1 MGKNPT
7 FCFINQKLY
16 ARIIYNNL
24 LRYFGCKLLRLWE
37 QSVPVKNEFEIAFNE
52 IAELRALPQDVVLE
66 ALQTALVSAY
76 QRNTNASKAQHVEA
90 TIDPITGRAR
100 LYVEKE
106 VVEDV
111 QNPNTE
117 VDLETA
123 RYYHPECEL
132 GTTVMVQVEGTTKK
146 FGRIAAQ
153 TAKQVILQKIREAER
168 SSLYDEYKD
177 KEGDIVNGTVQS
189 IAANKVTIGLG
200 RAEAELPRQHQIP
213 GERYR
218 QHDKVRCYVLEVKKS
233 NRGPQIILSRSHRN
247 MLRRLLEF
255 EVPEI
260 YNGQI
265 EIKNIAREAGY
276 RSKVAVMALQEGIDP
291 VGACVGMRGIRI
303 QNIVNELNKEKID
316 VIEWNPN
323 QEEFIEK
330 ALSPARVTGVF
341 LDDDPDSGRTAVVIV
356 RDDQLS
362 LAIGKEGQ
370 NARLAAKLT
379 GWRIDIKS
387 VTESVSNALQN
398 LDSPPLDVLMMQA
411 PDLLSNV
418 STVMA
423 KKDAGRVLTEE
434 EFKELSRFSVLA
446 ERRYVEVRNQSR
458 AARIAEINAVKE
470 TLPQAYFDIPVSA
483 LDLPDNMIE
492 ALEPLG
498 NTGEIMLRF
507 LIDETRLKR
516 LLGTNND
523 SALRQVQNA
532 LDKLVIP
539 DDGIADIP
547 ETPVEPVVADVPAP
561 VEIIIEPEIAPVLE
575 VVEPVN
581 ELPLPVTMA
590 DAIKIAD
597 AKKKFDIEIPEEAFD
612 FDEDDDSAQ
621 TTGKRKKEKQK
632 RRQLVYDED
641 TGQTFAKRRRKG
653 GRKNDGW
660 DGDDF

>member
-1 MGKNPT
+1 
-7 FCFINQKLY
+7 L
-16 ARIIYNNL
+16 
-24 LRYFGCKLLRLWE
+24 E

-276 RSKVAVMALQEGIDP
+276 RSKVAVLALQEGIDP

-341 LDDDPDSGRTAVVIV
+341 LDDDPDFGRTAVVIV

-387 VTESVSNALQN
+387 VTESVSNALDN
-398 LDSPPLDVLMMQA
+398 IDSPPLDVLMMQN
-411 PDLLSNV
+411 PDLLSNAI
-418 STVMA
+418 MIME
-423 KKDAGRVLTEE
+423 KKQAGRVLTEE

-523 SALRQVQNA
+523 AALRQVQNA
-532 LDKLVIP
+532 LDKLVVP
-539 DDGIADIP
+539 DDGTAEMDEP
-547 ETPVEPVVADVPAP
+547 LVESVVTDVPAS
-561 VEIIIEPEIAPVLE
+561 VETIIEPDIAPVPE
-575 VVEPVN
+575 VIEPVN

-590 DAIKIAD
+590 DAIKAAD
-597 AKKKFDIEIPEEAFD
+597 AKKFDIEIPEDVLEFE
-612 FDEDDDSAQ
+612 DEDDDD
-621 TTGKRKKEKQK
+621 TRNTGKRKKEKQK

-660 DGDDF
+660 DGEDF

>member
-1 MGKNPT
+1 M
-7 FCFINQKLY
+7 
-16 ARIIYNNL
+16 
-24 LRYFGCKLLRLWE
+24 
-37 QSVPVKNEFEIAFNE
+37 KNEFELAFNE
-52 IAELRALPQDVVLE
+52 IAELRALPQDIVLE

-76 QRNTNASKAQHVEA
+76 QRNTNASKAQHIEA

-100 LYVEKE
+100 LFVEKE
-106 VVEDV
+106 VVEEV
-111 QNPNTE
+111 MNPNTE

-123 RYYHPECEL
+123 RYYHPECEV
-132 GTTVMVQVEGTTKK
+132 GATVMVQVEGTTKK

-168 SSLYDEYKD
+168 SALYDEYKD

-189 IAANKVTIGLG
+189 IAANKVTISLG

-341 LDDDPDSGRTAVVIV
+341 LDDDPDSGRTAVVVV
-356 RDDQLS
+356 RDEHLS
-362 LAIGKEGQ
+362 LAIGREGQ

-387 VTESVSNALQN
+387 VTESVQSALEN
-398 LDSPPLDVLMMQA
+398 IEKPPLDELMMQY
-411 PDLLSNV
+411 PDLLTNV
-418 STVMA
+418 MMIMG
-423 KKDAGRVLTEE
+423 KREAGRVITEE
-434 EFKELSRFSVLA
+434 EWKELSRFAVLA
-446 ERRYVEVRNQSR
+446 ERRFVDTRNKAR
-458 AARIAEINAVKE
+458 AARVAEINAVKE
-470 TLPQAYFDIPVSA
+470 TLPQAYFEIPISD
-483 LDLPDNMIE
+483 LELPDNMIE

-498 NTGEIMLRF
+498 NVGEIMLRF
-507 LIDETRLKR
+507 LIDEGRLKR
-516 LLGTNND
+516 LLGTNSD
-523 SALRQVQNA
+523 AALRQVQTA

-539 DDGIADIP
+539 DEDVAQSETIATSVSEDLTPIVDERVDSTDIP
-547 ETPVEPVVADVPAP
+547 VQVLADSAQTGVSKDVAKPPKSTKQETDEKLQILQSLDAM
-561 VEIIIEPEIAPVLE
+561 LE
-575 VVEPVN
+575 
-581 ELPLPVTMA
+581 
-590 DAIKIAD
+590 
-597 AKKKFDIEIPEEAFD
+597 FD
-612 FDEDDDSAQ
+612 DEDDDDVIRMD
-621 TTGKRKKEKQK
+621 GKRKKEKQK

-653 GRKNDGW
+653 GRKTDSW

>member
-1 MGKNPT
+1 M
-7 FCFINQKLY
+7 
-16 ARIIYNNL
+16 
-24 LRYFGCKLLRLWE
+24 
-37 QSVPVKNEFEIAFNE
+37 KNEFELAFNE
-52 IAELRALPQDVVLE
+52 IAELRALPQDIVLE

-100 LYVEKE
+100 LFVEKE
-106 VVEDV
+106 VVEEV
-111 QNPNTE
+111 MNPNTE

-132 GTTVMVQVEGTTKK
+132 GTTVMVQIEGTTKK

-168 SSLYDEYKD
+168 SALYDEYKD

-341 LDDDPDSGRTAVVIV
+341 LDDDPDSGRTAVVVV
-356 RDDQLS
+356 RDEHLS
-362 LAIGKEGQ
+362 LAIGREGQ

-387 VTESVSNALQN
+387 VTESVQTALEN
-398 LDSPPLDVLMMQA
+398 IEKPPLDALMMQY

-418 STVMA
+418 MMIMG
-423 KKDAGRVLTEE
+423 KREAGRVITEE
-434 EFKELSRFSVLA
+434 EWKELSRFAVLA
-446 ERRYVEVRNQSR
+446 ERRFVDTRNSAR
-458 AARIAEINAVKE
+458 AARVAEINAVKE
-470 TLPQAYFDIPVSA
+470 TLPQAYFEVPISA

-498 NTGEIMLRF
+498 TVGEIMLRF
-507 LIDETRLKR
+507 LIDESRLKK

-523 SALRQVQNA
+523 AALRQVQTA

-539 DDGIADIP
+539 DADAPQIEDVDETVVEAIASVDNESDHP
-547 ETPVEPVVADVPAP
+547 EMPVSVVAESVQEIVSKPVEDVINPLQEVAD
-561 VEIIIEPEIAPVLE
+561 EKLQILQSLDTVL
-575 VVEPVN
+575 
-581 ELPLPVTMA
+581 
-590 DAIKIAD
+590 
-597 AKKKFDIEIPEEAFD
+597 D
-612 FDEDDDSAQ
+612 FDEDDDDDVARMDD
-621 TTGKRKKEKQK
+621 KRKKEKQK

-653 GRKNDGW
+653 GRKNDSW

>member
-1 MGKNPT
+1 M
-7 FCFINQKLY
+7 
-16 ARIIYNNL
+16 
-24 LRYFGCKLLRLWE
+24 
-37 QSVPVKNEFEIAFNE
+37 KNEFELAFNE
-52 IAELRALPQDVVLE
+52 IAELRALPQDIVLE

-100 LYVEKE
+100 LFVEKE

-111 QNPNTE
+111 MNPNTE

-132 GTTVMVQVEGTTKK
+132 GTTVMVQIEGTTKK

-168 SSLYDEYKD
+168 SALYDEYKD

-233 NRGPQIILSRSHRN
+233 PRGPQIILSRSHRN

-341 LDDDPDSGRTAVVIV
+341 LDDDPDAGRTAVVVV
-356 RDDQLS
+356 RDEHLS
-362 LAIGKEGQ
+362 LAIGREGQ

-387 VTESVSNALQN
+387 VTESVQSALEN
-398 LDSPPLDVLMMQA
+398 IEKPPLNQLLMQY

-418 STVMA
+418 MMIMG
-423 KKDAGRVLTEE
+423 KREAGRVITEE
-434 EFKELSRFSVLA
+434 EWKELSRFAVLA
-446 ERRYVEVRNQSR
+446 ERRFVDTRNSAR
-458 AARIAEINAVKE
+458 AARVSEINAVKE
-470 TLPQAYFDIPVSA
+470 TLPQGYFDVPISA

-498 NTGEIMLRF
+498 NVGEIMLRF
-507 LIDETRLKR
+507 LIDEGRIKR

-523 SALRQVQNA
+523 AALRQVQIA
-532 LDKLVIP
+532 LDRLVIP
-539 DDGIADIP
+539 DEDAP
-547 ETPVEPVVADVPAP
+547 QVEAVAEDVVA
-561 VEIIIEPEIAPVLE
+561 IEPTSLVNEIVDNVHTSTEMVAESAQE
-575 VVEPVN
+575 VVPSLVEDVATPN
-581 ELPLPVTMA
+581 
-590 DAIKIAD
+590 K
-597 AKKKFDIEIPEEAFD
+597 EESDEKLQILQSLDTILD
-612 FDEDDDSAQ
+612 FDEEEDDDVSRMDD
-621 TTGKRKKEKQK
+621 KRKKEKQK

-653 GRKNDGW
+653 GRKNDSW

>member
-1 MGKNPT
+1 M
-7 FCFINQKLY
+7 
-16 ARIIYNNL
+16 
-24 LRYFGCKLLRLWE
+24 
-37 QSVPVKNEFEIAFNE
+37 KNEFELAFNE
-52 IAELRALPQDVVLE
+52 IAELRALPQDIVLE

-100 LYVEKE
+100 LFVEKE
-106 VVEDV
+106 VVEEV
-111 QNPNTE
+111 LNPNTE

-132 GTTVMVQVEGTTKK
+132 GTTVMVQIEGTTKK

-168 SSLYDEYKD
+168 SALYDEYKD

-233 NRGPQIILSRSHRN
+233 PRGPQIILSRSHRN

-341 LDDDPDSGRTAVVIV
+341 LDDDPDSGRTAVVVV
-356 RDDQLS
+356 RDEHLS
-362 LAIGKEGQ
+362 LAIGREGQ

-387 VTESVSNALQN
+387 VSESVQNALEN
-398 LDSPPLDVLMMQA
+398 IEKPPLDALMMQY

-418 STVMA
+418 MMIMG
-423 KKDAGRVLTEE
+423 KREAGRVITEE
-434 EFKELSRFSVLA
+434 EWKELSRFAVLA
-446 ERRYVEVRNQSR
+446 ERRFVDTRNSAR
-458 AARIAEINAVKE
+458 AARVAEINAVKE
-470 TLPQAYFDIPVSA
+470 TLPQVYFDVPISA

-492 ALEPLG
+492 SLEPLG
-498 NTGEIMLRF
+498 NVGEIMLRF
-507 LIDETRLKR
+507 LIDEGRIKR

-523 SALRQVQNA
+523 AALRQVQTA

-539 DDGIADIP
+539 DEDALQVD
-547 ETPVEPVVADVPAP
+547 ENAEAVVEATPVVDEIIDGVQAP
-561 VEIIIEPEIAPVLE
+561 VEIVAESVQE
-575 VVEPVN
+575 
-581 ELPLPVTMA
+581 ELPSLVEDVVMPP
-590 DAIKIAD
+590 K
-597 AKKKFDIEIPEEAFD
+597 EEADEKLQILQSLDTVLD
-612 FDEDDDSAQ
+612 FDEEDDDDV
-621 TTGKRKKEKQK
+621 TRIDGKRKKEKQK

-653 GRKNDGW
+653 GRKTDSW